1 MSGLELLLQIIY
13 DNSNTRGEDKWASV
27 SEIYQQAKDC
37 LFNKKEIR
45 ELLEALERLGWVRK
59 QKVLTSSYRV
69 TELGERILEEWRRYR
84 LDVGRC

>member
-1 MSGLELLLQIIY
+1 MTGLELLLQVIY
-13 DNSNTRGEDKWASV
+13 DNSNARGENEWVSV
-27 SEIYQQAKDC
+27 SKIHQQAKDC

-45 ELLEALERLGWVRK
+45 ELLEALERLGLVRK

-84 LDVGRC
+84 LDVRRW

>member
-13 DNSNTRGEDKWASV
+13 DNSNARGEGEWV
-27 SEIYQQAKDC
+27 SMSKIHKQLKDY
-37 LFNKKEIR
+37 LFDDKEIR

>member
-1 MSGLELLLQIIY
+1 MAGLELLLQIIY
-13 DNSNTRGEDKWASV
+13 DNSNTRGENEWISV
-27 SEIYQQAKDC
+27 SKIHQQVKDY
-37 LFNKKEIR
+37 LFDDKEIR